1 MKPSLNEL
9 RTHAR
14 NIFSAALIASDP
26 GAAVKTNLRLR
37 GDRLH
42 VAGRAYELALIRRI
56 FVAGCGKASA
66 PMASAVEALLGDK
79 IADGVIVV
87 KYGHG
92 LPLKKVRVVEA
103 GHPIPDQAGL
113 DGARRV
119 VELLHNCEERDLVL
133 FLISGGGSALLPFPA
148 DGLSLADKQQ
158 ATEALL
164 KSGAGIGEI
173 NALRKH
179 LSRLKGGQLAKLVA
193 PARLIA
199 LILSDVV
206 GDALD
211 AIASG
216 PTAPDNSTYDE
227 CLQILRRYRLHD
239 RIPSAVID
247 YLQSGADG
255 KHDETPKPSDAI
267 FQKVQ
272 NVVIGS
278 NRIAV
283 EAARQRADALGY
295 HTMILGD
302 SIEGESRAVARS
314 HASLMQEIART
325 NKPIP
330 RPACVISGGETTV
343 TVSGDGVGGRNQEFA
358 LAAAIEIDG
367 LKDAVLLSGGTD
379 GTDGPT
385 DAAGGIIDGSTVE
398 RGKAKGLDAR
408 DFLNRNDSY
417 HFLRATDDLLV
428 TGPTL
433 TNVMDLQVAL
443 IS

>member
-14 NIFSAALIASDP
+14 NIFSAALIASEP
-26 GAAVKTNLRLR
+26 NAAVQTHLRLR

-42 VAGRAYELALIRRI
+42 VAGRAYEFASIRRI

-92 LPLKKVRVVEA
+92 LPLKKIRVVEA

-158 ATEALL
+158 TTEALL
-164 KSGAGIGEI
+164 KSGASIGEI

-179 LSRLKGGQLAKLVA
+179 LSRLKGGQLAKLVT
-193 PARLIA
+193 PARMIA

-216 PTAPDNSTYDE
+216 PTAPDSSTYDE

-247 YLQSGADG
+247 YLQCGADG

-278 NRIAV
+278 NRIAL
-283 EAARQRADALGY
+283 EAARRRADELGY
-295 HTMILGD
+295 RTMIVAD
-302 SIEGESRAVARS
+302 SVEGESRAWPD
-314 HASLMQEIART
+314 RT
-325 NKPIP
+325 P
-330 RPACVISGGETTV
+330 R
-343 TVSGDGVGGRNQEFA
+343 
-358 LAAAIEIDG
+358 
-367 LKDAVLLSGGTD
+367 
-379 GTDGPT
+379 
-385 DAAGGIIDGSTVE
+385 
-398 RGKAKGLDAR
+398 
-408 DFLNRNDSY
+408 
-417 HFLRATDDLLV
+417 
-428 TGPTL
+428 
-433 TNVMDLQVAL
+433 
-443 IS
+443 

>member
-1 MKPSLNEL
+1 MPSLNEL

-14 NIFSAALIASDP
+14 NVFSAALIASDP

-42 VAGRAYELALIRRI
+42 VAGRDYELASVRHI

-66 PMASAVEALLGDK
+66 PMASAVEELLGDK

-92 LPLKKVRVVEA
+92 LPLKKIRVVEA

-113 DGARRV
+113 DGARQV
-119 VELLHNCEERDLVL
+119 VELVHKCDERDLVL
-133 FLISGGGSALLPFPA
+133 FLISGGGSALLPLPA
-148 DGLSLADKQQ
+148 GGLSLADKQQ
-158 ATEALL
+158 TTEALL

-255 KHDETPKPSDAI
+255 KHAFLLDYKPAERGKYIEAFFANVDWDTVHRRLATPA
-267 FQKVQ
+267 
-272 NVVIGS
+272 
-278 NRIAV
+278 AV
-283 EAARQRADALGY
+283 
-295 HTMILGD
+295 
-302 SIEGESRAVARS
+302 RAVA
-314 HASLMQEIART
+314 
-325 NKPIP
+325 
-330 RPACVISGGETTV
+330 
-343 TVSGDGVGGRNQEFA
+343 
-358 LAAAIEIDG
+358 
-367 LKDAVLLSGGTD
+367 
-379 GTDGPT
+379 
-385 DAAGGIIDGSTVE
+385 
-398 RGKAKGLDAR
+398 
-408 DFLNRNDSY
+408 
-417 HFLRATDDLLV
+417 
-428 TGPTL
+428 
-433 TNVMDLQVAL
+433 
-443 IS
+443 

>member
-1 MKPSLNEL
+1 MPSLNEL

-14 NIFSAALIASDP
+14 TIFSAALIASDP
-26 GAAVKTNLRLR
+26 GAAVKRNLRLR
-37 GDRLH
+37 GDQLY
-42 VAGRAYELALIRRI
+42 VAGRAYELASIRNI

-66 PMASAVEALLGDK
+66 PMASAVEELLGDK
-79 IADGVIVV
+79 IGDGVIVA

-92 LPLKKVRVVEA
+92 VPPNKIRVVEA

-113 DGARRV
+113 DGARQV
-119 VELLHNCEERDLVL
+119 VELVYKCDERDLVL

-148 DGLSLADKQQ
+148 GGLSLADKQQ
-158 ATEALL
+158 TTEALL

-173 NALRKH
+173 NTLRKH
-179 LSRLKGGQLAKLVA
+179 LSRLKGGQLVKLAA
-193 PARLIA
+193 PARMIA
-199 LILSDVV
+199 LILSDVI

-227 CLQILRRYRLHD
+227 CLEILRRYQLHE

-255 KHDETPKPSDAI
+255 KYDETPKPSDAI
-267 FQKVQ
+267 FQAVQ
-272 NVVIGS
+272 NVVMGS
-278 NRIAV
+278 NRMAV
-283 EAARQRADALGY
+283 EAARRRADELGY
-295 HTMILGD
+295 HTMMLAD
-302 SIEGESRAVARS
+302 AVEGESRAVARS

-343 TVSGDGVGGRNQEFA
+343 TIYGDGVGGRNQEFA

-367 LKDAVLLSGGTD
+367 LNNAGVLSGGID
-379 GTDGPT
+379 GTDEPP
-385 DAAGGIIDGSTVE
+385 DAARVTVDESTVE
-398 RGKAKGLDAR
+398 RGKAMGLDAR

-417 HFLRATDDLLV
+417 DFLRATDDLLV

-433 TNVMDLQVAL
+433 TNVMDIQVAL